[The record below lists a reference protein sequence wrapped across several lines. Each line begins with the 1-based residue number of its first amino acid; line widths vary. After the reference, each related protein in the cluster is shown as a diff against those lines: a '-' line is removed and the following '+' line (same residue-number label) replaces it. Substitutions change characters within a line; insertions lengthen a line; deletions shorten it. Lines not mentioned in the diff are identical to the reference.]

1 VASKKKKRIKVKP
14 NTKQKTKGSIG
25 IGRFAI
31 TYLVLMGGF
40 FLLIGLKPIQNVI
53 DLNGLY
59 TQGVVIL
66 TSKILNILSIPNTS
80 QGSIIVLPSVA
91 LDVRFGCNGLE
102 AVMIY
107 AVAVLAFPA
116 PWKHR
121 LIGIL
126 GGFLVIQI
134 INLLRIASLAYSAVH
149 FKSLFEYI
157 HIYIAQGMMIAV
169 SLGIFF
175 IYVNYAKNPQK
186 ARI

>member
-1 VASKKKKRIKVKP
+1 MLPKKKKRIKLKP

-40 FLLIGLKPIQNVI
+40 FLLIGLKPIQNII

-66 TSKILNILSIPNTS
+66 TSKILKILSIPSTF
-80 QGSIIVLPSVA
+80 QGSMISLPNIT

-107 AVAVLAFPA
+107 AIAVIAFPA
-116 PWKHR
+116 SWKNK
-121 LIGIL
+121 LIGML
-126 GGFLVIQI
+126 GGFLIIQMV
-134 INLLRIASLAYSAVH
+134 NLFRIATLAYSAIH

-175 IYVNYAKNPQK
+175 IYLNYAKSPQK

>member
-1 VASKKKKRIKVKP
+1 
-14 NTKQKTKGSIG
+14 
-25 IGRFAI
+25 
-31 TYLVLMGGF
+31 MGGF
-40 FLLIGLKPIQNVI
+40 FLLIGLKPIQNII

-66 TSKILNILSIPNTS
+66 TSKILKILSIPNTS
-80 QGSIIVLPSVA
+80 QGSIIALPSVA

-107 AVAVLAFPA
+107 AVAVIAFPA

-121 LIGIL
+121 LMGIL
-126 GGFLVIQI
+126 GGFLIIQV

-175 IYVNYAKNPQK
+175 IYLNYAKSPK
-186 ARI
+186 KTRI

>member
-1 VASKKKKRIKVKP
+1 VASKKKKRIKVKLK
-14 NTKQKTKGSIG
+14 TKQKTKGSIG